1 MAETFLNPLVDNTYS
16 YTPITWS
23 WSNARD
29 AATAT
34 TVDTTGETL
43 RASILEN
50 NILQRSY
57 LEFDLSS
64 ITDTITKIELFLYVD
79 ALDNPPQEYNIV
91 YGGSGSLRNNLSEYS
106 LYLDKIATVD
116 KIPVPLST
124 FLVNSTGVYSSCSLD
139 IINYPTSST
148 YVVGLV
154 CKPDF
159 LNDVNVYQNEIAV
172 SSIDNRRSNQ
182 HPYLKITH
190 GSSGY
195 PNTVMGVASANISTI
210 MGVPTANISKVMGV

>member
-29 AATAT
+29 AANAT
-34 TVDTTGETL
+34 SVDTTSETL
-43 RASILEN
+43 RASIIEN
-50 NILQRSY
+50 SVLRRAY

-64 ITDTITKIELFLYVD
+64 ITDTITKIELFLYSSQ
-79 ALDNPPQEYNIV
+79 LDGEFPQEFNIV

-116 KIPVPLST
+116 KTLVPLST
-124 FLVNSTGVYSSCSLD
+124 LPVTSLNTYNSCSLD

-159 LNDVNVYQNEIAV
+159 LNDVNVYQNQLVV

-182 HPYLKITH
+182 HPYLKVTH
-190 GSSGY
+190 GGSGY
-195 PNTVMGVASANISTI
+195 PNIVMGVTVTSVMGIPAGNIANI
-210 MGVPTANISKVMGV
+210 MGV